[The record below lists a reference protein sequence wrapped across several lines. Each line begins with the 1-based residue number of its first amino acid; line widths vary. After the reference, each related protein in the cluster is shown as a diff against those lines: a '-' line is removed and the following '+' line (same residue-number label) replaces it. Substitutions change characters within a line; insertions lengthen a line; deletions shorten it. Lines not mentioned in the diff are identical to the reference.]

1 MAGTTEPTRGTER
14 RAGRRRRAALGSAVV
29 LGLVLTGCS
38 GDGGIT
44 LPTELP
50 TGLPTT
56 LPSLPSPTITLPTLP
71 SPPTDG
77 PAETTTPETTAPETT
92 APEETSAPEETAPEE
107 TAPAETAPAETPEAA
122 ETPTAAPPVDD
133 DDAAEDDGGWGWLWP
148 VLALLLLAV
157 IIAIVLTLLRRRRQ
171 RAEWSSAVEES
182 LVDAVWLR
190 DSIVPTLLAQ
200 SPQGRAGVWGIA
212 RARAL
217 GLDQALRALLAEAPD
232 ADSGRDVAALHGAVD
247 SLRRSLDQAATMPDF
262 GGGSTV
268 AALQQS
274 QLELD
279 EAIRPLQH
287 SDRDT
292 P

>member
-14 RAGRRRRAALGSAVV
+14 RAGPRRRAALGSAIV

-38 GDGGIT
+38 GDGGIS

-50 TGLPTT
+50 SGLPTT
-56 LPSLPSPTITLPTLP
+56 LPSLPSPTLTLPTLP
-71 SPPTDG
+71 SRPTDG
-77 PAETTTPETTAPETT
+77 
-92 APEETSAPEETAPEE
+92 PEETAPEE
-107 TAPAETAPAETPEAA
+107 TTPEETAPEET
-122 ETPTAAPPVDD
+122 ETATAAPP
-133 DDAAEDDGGWGWLWP
+133 AEDDPAEGDPVEDDPAEDGSGWVWP
-148 VLALLLLAV
+148 VLALLLIAAV
-157 IIAIVLTLLRRRRQ
+157 TAMALTLLRRRRQ
-171 RAEWSSAVEES
+171 RAEWTSAVEES

-200 SPQGRAGVWGIA
+200 SPQGRAGVWGVA
-212 RARAL
+212 RGRAL
-217 GLDQALRALLAEAPD
+217 GLEQRLRGLLAEPPD

-247 SLRRSLDQAATMPDF
+247 SLRHSLDHAATMPDF

-287 SDRDT
+287 SDRDR